1 MDKGYNSLVDDVIK
15 NAQRLSASAMGLMLS
30 FTLAQD
36 GDTSENDTKETARQ
50 MQTQLEIEE
59 ILCKQF
65 YAYLTDLEKERNA
78 LLFENYTL
86 EELQELYRKR
96 EAYTEKTS
104 HR

>member
-1 MDKGYNSLVDDVIK
+1 
-15 NAQRLSASAMGLMLS
+15 MGLMLS

-65 YAYLTDLEKERNA
+65 YAYLTDLEKRETHCCLKIIRWKNYRNYIER
-78 LLFENYTL
+78 EKHT
-86 EELQELYRKR
+86 QRK
-96 EAYTEKTS
+96 
-104 HR
+104 

>member
-1 MDKGYNSLVDDVIK
+1 
-15 NAQRLSASAMGLMLS
+15 
-30 FTLAQD
+30 
-36 GDTSENDTKETARQ
+36 

-96 EAYTEKTS
+96 EAYTEKIS
-104 HR
+104 RG